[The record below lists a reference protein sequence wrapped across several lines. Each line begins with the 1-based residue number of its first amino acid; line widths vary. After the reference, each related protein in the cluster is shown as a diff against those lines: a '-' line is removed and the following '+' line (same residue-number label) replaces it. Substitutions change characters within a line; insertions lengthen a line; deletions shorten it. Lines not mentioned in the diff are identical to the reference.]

1 VAGRKENVMQVKEIM
16 TPKVEWIAPDTTI
29 QESARKMRELNV
41 GSLPVWTDGELIG
54 MVTDRDICCRAV
66 ADGHDPA
73 TTKVR
78 DIMSAEATY
87 CFEDQELSEVAQL
100 MEEKHIRRL
109 TVFDRDKA
117 MVGFLSVG
125 DLARS
130 SHDLAGEVIEAVSTP
145 VH

>member
-1 VAGRKENVMQVKEIM
+1 M
-16 TPKVEWIAPDTTI
+16 TPKVEWIAPDSTI

-41 GSLPVWTDGELIG
+41 GSLPVWSDGELIG
-54 MVTDRDICCRAV
+54 MVTDRDVCCRAV

-78 DIMSAEATY
+78 DIMSADASY

-100 MEEKHIRRL
+100 MEEKQIRRL
-109 TVFDRDKA
+109 AVFNRDKS
-117 MVGFLSVG
+117 MVGFLSVD